1 MAGQKISRV
10 PGEHER
16 LRHPVVPL
24 IQAHSIWQQ
33 TSPNTSQCSFNP
45 CLKETVSS
53 LAPKRNAK
61 DSNLLLRL
69 SRIIFCLW
77 FTHVR
82 HNVVDDVVRFSFLTI
97 ISRHRSETNCVF
109 LPQQKNLKKI
119 WKKSEEN
126 LSSCFYST
134 LCFVFFFFSS
144 FPHC

>member
-1 MAGQKISRV
+1 MEVAGSGMINGRAEDFAC
-10 PGEHER
+10 PRRTRTAPTPIGAAN
-16 LRHPVVPL
+16 
-24 IQAHSIWQQ
+24 QAHSIWQQ

-119 WKKSEEN
+119 
-126 LSSCFYST
+126 
-134 LCFVFFFFSS
+134 
-144 FPHC
+144 